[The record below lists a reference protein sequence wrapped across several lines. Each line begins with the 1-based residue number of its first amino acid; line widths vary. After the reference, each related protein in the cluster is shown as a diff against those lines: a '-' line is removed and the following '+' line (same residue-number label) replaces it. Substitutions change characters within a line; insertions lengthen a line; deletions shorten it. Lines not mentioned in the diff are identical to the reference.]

1 MVLIY
6 IKLSPTRNMQRY
18 QSRVTIIISV
28 KVEDDDVTFLKEIST
43 TLLSCKGYISGKNL
57 TYLSA
62 LQQLCTNNYTL
73 YSRITVPLYIMYA
86 FSFRFSPSNS
96 VTPVKQDHFNSIDST
111 HVNIHCHLPLDKYYK
126 DKMDFVGHG

>member
-1 MVLIY
+1 
-6 IKLSPTRNMQRY
+6 MQRY

-57 TYLSA
+57 NYLSA
-62 LQQLCTNNYTL
+62 LKQLCTNNYTL

-111 HVNIHCHLPLDKYYK
+111 HVNTHCPLPLDKYYK
-126 DKMDFVGHG
+126 DKMNLVGQGK

>member
-1 MVLIY
+1 
-6 IKLSPTRNMQRY
+6 MQRY
-18 QSRVTIIISV
+18 QSRVTTIISV
-28 KVEDDDVTFLKEIST
+28 KVEDDDVFFSERNFDNLAFMQR
-43 TLLSCKGYISGKNL
+43 LYLGQNL

-62 LQQLCTNNYTL
+62 LKQLCTNNYTL

-111 HVNIHCHLPLDKYYK
+111 HVNIHCQVCHLPLDKYYK
-126 DKMDFVGHG
+126 DKMDLVGQK